1 MFLFISYGWII
12 FITAGA
18 AWCDIQ
24 TRTIANSLI
33 LIGLIGLLFWQLLHG
48 TINWLSLIIS
58 TALGLLLWSGKL
70 FGGGDSKL
78 LILVSTALRGLYFF
92 RHAVIPLFL
101 INAKTTL
108 APHLKSHIHR
118 KTALKFHLH
127 HAFEQIVFQT

>member
-48 TINWLSLIIS
+48 TINWLSLIIG
-58 TALGLLLWSGKL
+58 TGLGLLLWSGKL

-78 LILVSTALRGLYFF
+78 LIFVSTAFAVNLLPWLYLSITLCGGVQACCYLTF
-92 RHAVIPLFL
+92 
-101 INAKTTL
+101 KKETTL
-108 APHLKSHIHR
+108 PYAVSIFFGTL
-118 KTALKFHLH
+118 LYLCF
-127 HAFEQIVFQT
+127 